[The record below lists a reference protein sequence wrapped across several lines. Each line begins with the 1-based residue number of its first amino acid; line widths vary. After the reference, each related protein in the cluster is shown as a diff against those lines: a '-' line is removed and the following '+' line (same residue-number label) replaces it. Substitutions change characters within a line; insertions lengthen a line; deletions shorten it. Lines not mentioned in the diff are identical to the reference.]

1 MKFPLISQTDSDRE
15 QILAEIFLSKQNK
28 VTKISVGSVLS
39 AFFSAIARLVG
50 MVEKDLAIYMSR
62 LYPDLAFGTYLDDC
76 AEIFGITGRFSASP
90 SNIYL
95 CLFAEPGTIYDTTIT
110 FQSLTGI
117 SFRLL
122 NNVTIPNSGI
132 AYVIALSTTTGQATN
147 IDPFTIT
154 SLSTSPS
161 GHLGVLNEG
170 YAFGGQDN
178 ESDLSLRNRIKN
190 AASTVSKDT
199 ISGLTQACIK
209 INPLVYKIYNNGVTD
224 SGKIDLRVLTSNGT
238 LLTNNQL
245 LNLQEQIR
253 PHLSLRD
260 VSFFN
265 KSNTSVVFNN
275 IDIYSIDISMQVQ
288 FSSSANIELVR
299 RQMQIKI
306 NTFIDQY
313 LFKLGTLQWED
324 VFALCRLIDNVDYIP
339 IESFSWKEDFKI
351 DRPQFPKLRSFILRD
366 LNNNILTNNQ
376 SDFNQLYSSY
386 DQTYQSIV
394 LQ

>member
-15 QILAEIFLSKQNK
+15 QILAEIFLSKQSK
-28 VTKISVGSVLS
+28 VTKISIGSVLS

-50 MVEKDLAIYMSR
+50 MVEKDIAIYMSR

-76 AEIFGITGRFSASP
+76 AEVFGISGRFSASS
-90 SNIYL
+90 SNVYL

-117 SFRLL
+117 SFRLI
-122 NNVTIPNSGI
+122 NNVVVPNSGI
-132 AYVIALSTTTGQATN
+132 IYAIALSTTTGQATN

-154 SLSTSPS
+154 SLSSSPS
-161 GHLGVLNEG
+161 GHIGVLNET

-190 AASTVSKDT
+190 AATTVSKDT
-199 ISGLTQACIK
+199 ISALTQACIK
-209 INPLVYKIYNNGVTD
+209 INPLVFKIYNNGVTD
-224 SGKIDLRVLTSNGT
+224 SGKIDLRILTSNGT
-238 LLTNNQL
+238 LLTNNEL
-245 LNLQEQIR
+245 LNIQEQIR
-253 PHLSLRD
+253 PYLSLRD
-260 VSFFN
+260 TSFFN
-265 KSNTSVVFNN
+265 KNN
-275 IDIYSIDISMQVQ
+275 ISVAFENVDIHFIDISMQIQ
-288 FSSSANIELVR
+288 FNSSADIELVR
-299 RQMQIKI
+299 RQMQVKV
-306 NTFIDQY
+306 NLFISQY

-324 VFALCRLIDNVDYIP
+324 VFALCRLIEGVDYIP

-351 DRPQFPKLRSFILRD
+351 DRPKFPKLRSFILRD

-386 DQTYQSIV
+386 DQNYQSIV
-394 LQ
+394 L